1 MAVGMPG
8 FTDPA
13 VSIGGGL
20 RLDLTNHLYVR
31 PDVRTITIFGGGDT
45 YSIGSLTFSVGY
57 RF

>member
-1 MAVGMPG
+1 MQG

-13 VSIGGGL
+13 ESVGGGL

-31 PDVRTITIFGGGDT
+31 PDVRALTIFGGGDT
-45 YSIGSLTFSVGY
+45 YSIGSITFSVGY